1 MGLLYWFTSAFFVI
15 TVFITADAIFE
26 DQVGKFD
33 WRQQHIGCPYQIH
46 FDRSK
51 SVKSD
56 FIFVSTE
63 ANVLAALRSNTGS
76 IAWRQ
81 LMEENSTSPP
91 LFILRNKMLISL
103 ARNGEVVRAW
113 EREGGSLAWET
124 QIHFAPTR
132 PISMVA
138 SSEGV
143 VFVLDG
149 SSLIAL
155 SVSNGQVKWS
165 ANIDKTRDWVG
176 AVQGSQLVTVI
187 GGVRDHN
194 VEILRYD
201 SQNGMPQKKQVI
213 DATWFNKQRCKLS
226 NTILL
231 CDDASSLFV
240 VDVSSDPAAV
250 QKISLDGLT
259 EVIPLKVDGFVAAR
273 SHGNVFIYRVAPS
286 QLPQLLVTLEKAD
299 AISAIRTPD
308 GRNLISSFSSMH
320 ELSVYDLSSGKRI
333 FESKLSE
340 RGSAPIS
347 QFTFAVSAREFEF
360 VTVGEDCRID
370 FFVGCTSTPELL
382 LEWSR
387 HEALSAIST
396 VRMVDLP
403 LSEAQ
408 AGIESEFIAE
418 ANILESLIR
427 RLSSQADQFHR
438 AFIKAANQILS
449 ASSILNIRSRSFTD
463 WMSSLRSSATHH
475 DVHKGDAP
483 IERDYFNL
491 RKIIVVST
499 LKSTVFG
506 LDSSD
511 GSIIWRL
518 YLGRD
523 TIPLKES
530 LGSLSVPLFIQR
542 TTTHYQYSALAAVAL
557 ANKYTRNGLLITFD
571 PISGKMIE
579 RIDLSSRIKRVELL
593 PLVDA
598 YSVHPLLIIDKS
610 NKIST
615 YPKLSSE
622 VSFPTPI
629 HLFSFEANGHL
640 EGFRFDVQRME
651 LQRTWGADLRLTPQ
665 QKIIAIASKPAH
677 QRVHSPGKV
686 LGDRSVLYKYSN
698 PNLVVIAVLDSS
710 HSVLHID
717 FIDAVNGYVVYK
729 AKQAKVAGPVHLVQC
744 ENWLTYSYWNE
755 KNRRMEIAVI
765 ELYEGSEQTDE
776 LRFNSLTP
784 TLPPVVHAISR
795 AYIFPQGISALGV
808 TETEQG
814 LSTRSLLVAMPFG
827 GIYGI
832 SKRIIDARRPLEMTP
847 ELAEEMLI
855 PYRPE
860 LPIAPED
867 FVNYNQTVY
876 NIRSIKASPSG
887 LESTSLML
895 AYGLDLFFAR
905 LTPSGTF
912 DILKDDFDHL
922 LISIVLV
929 GLVVAC
935 LICKKL
941 GRNHSLKQ
949 AWQ

>member
-1 MGLLYWFTSAFFVI
+1 
-15 TVFITADAIFE
+15 
-26 DQVGKFD
+26 
-33 WRQQHIGCPYQIH
+33 RQQHVGCPKQIH

-51 SVKSD
+51 AAKSD
-56 FIFVSTE
+56 LIFVATE
-63 ANVLAALRSNTGS
+63 AQVLAALRSNTGN
-76 IAWRQ
+76 IV
-81 LMEENSTSPP
+81 
-91 LFILRNKMLISL
+91 LISL

-113 EREGGSLAWET
+113 EREGGILVWET
-124 QIHFAPTR
+124 MIHSTPNK

-138 SSEGV
+138 SSEGT
-143 VFVLDG
+143 VFILDTT
-149 SSLIAL
+149 SLTAL
-155 SVSNGQVKWS
+155 AVSNGQVKWS
-165 ANIDKTRDWVG
+165 
-176 AVQGSQLVTVI
+176 GSQLVTLI
-187 GGVRDHN
+187 GGVRDQH
-194 VEILRYD
+194 VEIVRYD
-201 SQNGMPQKKQVI
+201 SQGDISPKKQII
-213 DATWFNKQRCKLS
+213 DARWFSKERCILS
-226 NTILL
+226 NTVLL
-231 CDDASSLFV
+231 CHDSSSVFV

-250 QKISLDGLT
+250 EQAALEGVT
-259 EVIPLKVDGFVAAR
+259 EVIPLKVDGFAAVR
-273 SHGNVFIYRVAPS
+273 ARGSVHVYRVVPS
-286 QLPQLLVTLEKAD
+286 QPPQQLITMEKAD
-299 AISAIRTPD
+299 AVSSIRTPD
-308 GRNLISSFSSMH
+308 GRNLIAAFSSMH

-333 FESKLSE
+333 FESRLTEKG
-340 RGSAPIS
+340 RAPIAH
-347 QFTFAVSAREFEF
+347 FTFALSAHEFEF
-360 VTVGEDCRID
+360 VTVSEDCRID
-370 FFVGCTSTPELL
+370 FFVGSTSTSTAELL

-387 HEALSAIST
+387 HEALSTIST
-396 VRMVDLP
+396 VQMVDLP

-408 AGIESEFIAE
+408 AGIESEFITE
-418 ANILESLIR
+418 GNILESLLR
-427 RLSSQADQFHR
+427 RLYSQADQFHR
-438 AFIKAANQILS
+438 AFVKAANQIFS
-449 ASSILNIRSRSFTD
+449 ASSILNIRSKSFAD
-463 WMSSLRSSATHH
+463 WMASLRSSAVYRDT
-475 DVHKGDAP
+475 HKGDGP
-483 IERDYFNL
+483 LERDYFNL

-511 GSIIWRL
+511 GSIVWRL

-523 TIPLKES
+523 TMPLKES

-542 TTTHYQYSALAAVAL
+542 TTAHYHYSALAAVAS

-571 PISGKMIE
+571 PISGKMVE
-579 RIDLSSRIKRVELL
+579 RVDLPYRIKKVEML
-593 PLVDA
+593 PLLDIH
-598 YSVHPLLIIDKS
+598 SVHPLLIIDQSDKL
-610 NKIST
+610 ST

-622 VSFPTPI
+622 ISYTTPI
-629 HLFSFEANGHL
+629 HLFAFDAKGRL
-640 EGFRFDVQRME
+640 DGFRFEPSKMR
-651 LQRTWGADLRLTPQ
+651 LQRVWGADLRLSSQ
-665 QKIIAIASKPAH
+665 QKIIAVASKPAY

-698 PNLVVIAVLDSS
+698 PNLVAIAVLDST
-710 HSVLHID
+710 HSVLHIEL
-717 FIDAVNGYVVYK
+717 IDAVTGYVVYK
-729 AKQAKVAGPVHLVQC
+729 GKQPKVSGPVHLVQC

-784 TLPPVVHAISR
+784 TLPPVIRTISQ

-814 LSTRSLLVAMPFG
+814 LSTRSLLIAMPFG
-827 GIYGI
+827 GVYGI

-876 NIRSIKASPSG
+876 NIRAIKASPSG

-922 LISIVLV
+922 LISLVLV
-929 GLVVAC
+929 GLVVAS

>member
-1 MGLLYWFTSAFFVI
+1 MINWLASALLLQICFRFSSAI
-15 TVFITADAIFE
+15 YE

-33 WRQQHIGCPYQIH
+33 WRQQHVGCPKQIH

-51 SVKSD
+51 AAKSD
-56 FIFVSTE
+56 LIFVATE
-63 ANVLAALRSNTGS
+63 AQVLAALRSNTGN
-76 IAWRQ
+76 IV
-81 LMEENSTSPP
+81 
-91 LFILRNKMLISL
+91 LISL

-113 EREGGSLAWET
+113 EREGGILVWET
-124 QIHFAPTR
+124 MIHSTPNK

-138 SSEGV
+138 SSEGT
-143 VFVLDG
+143 VFILDTT
-149 SSLIAL
+149 SLTAL
-155 SVSNGQVKWS
+155 AVSNGQVKWS
-165 ANIDKTRDWVG
+165 VNVDKSRDWIG
-176 AVQGSQLVTVI
+176 AVQGSQLVTLI
-187 GGVRDHN
+187 GGVRDQH
-194 VEILRYD
+194 VEIVRYD
-201 SQNGMPQKKQVI
+201 SQGDISPKKQII
-213 DATWFNKQRCKLS
+213 DARWFSKERCILS
-226 NTILL
+226 NTVLL
-231 CDDASSLFV
+231 CHDSSSVFV

-250 QKISLDGLT
+250 EQAALEGVT
-259 EVIPLKVDGFVAAR
+259 EVIPLKVDGFAAVR
-273 SHGNVFIYRVAPS
+273 ARGSVHVYRVVPS
-286 QLPQLLVTLEKAD
+286 QPPQQLITMEKAD
-299 AISAIRTPD
+299 AVSSIRTPD
-308 GRNLISSFSSMH
+308 GRNLIAAFSSMH

-333 FESKLSE
+333 FESRLTEKG
-340 RGSAPIS
+340 RAPIAH
-347 QFTFAVSAREFEF
+347 FTFALSAHEFEF
-360 VTVGEDCRID
+360 VTVSEDCRID
-370 FFVGCTSTPELL
+370 FFVGSTSTSTAELL

-387 HEALSAIST
+387 HEALSTIST
-396 VRMVDLP
+396 VQMVDLP

-408 AGIESEFIAE
+408 AGIESEFITE
-418 ANILESLIR
+418 
-427 RLSSQADQFHR
+427 
-438 AFIKAANQILS
+438 
-449 ASSILNIRSRSFTD
+449 
-463 WMSSLRSSATHH
+463 
-475 DVHKGDAP
+475 
-483 IERDYFNL
+483 
-491 RKIIVVST
+491 
-499 LKSTVFG
+499 G

-511 GSIIWRL
+511 GSIVWRL

-523 TIPLKES
+523 TMPLKES

-542 TTTHYQYSALAAVAL
+542 TTAHYHYSALAAVAS

-571 PISGKMIE
+571 PISGKMVE
-579 RIDLSSRIKRVELL
+579 RVDLPYRIKKVEML
-593 PLVDA
+593 PLLDIH
-598 YSVHPLLIIDKS
+598 SVHPLLIIDQSDKL
-610 NKIST
+610 ST

-622 VSFPTPI
+622 ISYTTPI
-629 HLFSFEANGHL
+629 HLFAFDAKGRL
-640 EGFRFDVQRME
+640 DGFRFEPSKMR
-651 LQRTWGADLRLTPQ
+651 LQRVWGADLRLSSQ
-665 QKIIAIASKPAH
+665 QKIIAVASKPAY

-698 PNLVVIAVLDSS
+698 PNLVAIAVLDST
-710 HSVLHID
+710 HSVLHIEL
-717 FIDAVNGYVVYK
+717 IDAVTGYVVYK
-729 AKQAKVAGPVHLVQC
+729 GKQPKVSGPVHLVQC

-784 TLPPVVHAISR
+784 TLPPVIRTISQ

-814 LSTRSLLVAMPFG
+814 LSTRSLLIAMPFG
-827 GIYGI
+827 GVYGI

-876 NIRSIKASPSG
+876 NIRAIKASPSG

-922 LISIVLV
+922 LISLVLV
-929 GLVVAC
+929 GLVVAS